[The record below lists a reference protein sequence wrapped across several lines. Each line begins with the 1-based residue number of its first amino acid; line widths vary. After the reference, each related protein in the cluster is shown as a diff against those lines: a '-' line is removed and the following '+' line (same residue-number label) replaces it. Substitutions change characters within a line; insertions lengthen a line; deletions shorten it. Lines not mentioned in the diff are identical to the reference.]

1 MIETRRLKNVL
12 IFIQTI
18 FIICYFCD
26 IYVTLCDIYSK
37 YARVIPLKDNE
48 GITITNGFQKTLKE
62 YNRKR
67 NKISVDKVNLQQINE
82 KMVKKWYRNGIEKN
96 GIEMY
101 STHNEQ
107 KSIIAEIF
115 IRTLENKISK
125 YLNSVSESVY
135 FDKIDDVVNK
145 YKIHIITN

>member
-1 MIETRRLKNVL
+1 M
-12 IFIQTI
+12 
-18 FIICYFCD
+18 
-26 IYVTLCDIYSK
+26 
-37 YARVIPLKDNE
+37 
-48 GITITNGFQKTLKE
+48 
-62 YNRKR
+62 
-67 NKISVDKVNLQQINE
+67 INE

-115 IRTLENKISK
+115 IRTLENKIYK
-125 YLNSVSESVY
+125 YLNSVSESVD